1 MRTKVESRLLVVW
14 LALVA
19 VTLMSW
25 WIGSSH
31 GHHELRSSAL
41 ISYGVILI
49 AAIKMRVIVRSFME
63 VEHAPDLLRRL
74 TDGWIAFL
82 VVALLAI
89 YSLKLSM
96 PAV

>member
-1 MRTKVESRLLVVW
+1 MRANGERRLLFVW

-19 VTLMSW
+19 VTLISW

-31 GHHELRSSAL
+31 GNHEFRSSAL
-41 ISYGVILI
+41 ITYAVVSI
-49 AAIKMRVIVRSFME
+49 AAIKIRVIVGEFME
-63 VEHAPDLLRRL
+63 VRHAPNSLRRL
-74 TDGWIAFL
+74 TDGWTIFI

-96 PAV
+96 PPV